1 MDLYWLYIKLG
12 YEHVMDINGLDH
24 FYFLIVLTIPFQYR
38 DWKKLLLWVSLFTLG
53 HSLALFFSYFEWIK
67 ISSDIIEFLIPVTI
81 SLTCLSVLINKNHK
95 SSLKILVNLVTLF
108 FGLIHGFGFGFYFL
122 QIISKEDAI
131 VALLNFAIGIEI
143 AQLLT
148 VLMIII
154 LNYIIVKFLKFNARK
169 WEIIISGIILFQAL
183 RMSFANFPL
192 SI

>member
-24 FYFLIVLTIPFQYR
+24 FYFLIALTIPFQYR

-122 QIISKEDAI
+122 QIISKEDAN
-131 VALLNFAIGIEI
+131 VALLNFAIGFEI

>member
-1 MDLYWLYIKLG
+1 MNNSRI
-12 YEHVMDINGLDH
+12 
-24 FYFLIVLTIPFQYR
+24 
-38 DWKKLLLWVSLFTLG
+38 
-53 HSLALFFSYFEWIK
+53 
-67 ISSDIIEFLIPVTI
+67 
-81 SLTCLSVLINKNHK
+81 LINN
-95 SSLKILVNLVTLF
+95 LKILQGVNHNIVNIALILFGTLLF
-108 FGLIHGFGFGFYFL
+108 T
-122 QIISKEDAI
+122 IS
-131 VALLNFAIGIEI
+131 FAIGIEI

>member
-24 FYFLIVLTIPFQYR
+24 FYFLIALTIPFQYR

-108 FGLIHGFGFGFYFL
+108 FGLIHGFGFRFYFL

>member
-1 MDLYWLYIKLG
+1 MDLYWLDIKLG

-24 FYFLIVLTIPFQYR
+24 FYFLIALTIPFQYR

-53 HSLALFFSYFEWIK
+53 HSLALFFSYFEWMK